1 MCLNYTWYRKRKSA
15 KRSRKILIKFQDA
28 LLPVG
33 AMLDEL
39 KKKGFTIADALDT
52 YMQEELF
59 HGAAGAKLEN
69 TKRII

>member
-1 MCLNYTWYRKRKSA
+1 MSKATFGKIEKEKA
-15 KRSRKILIKFQDA
+15 QKEAEKILIKFQDA

-59 HGAAGAKLEN
+59 HGRAGA
-69 TKRII
+69 RV